1 MLKNEM
7 GISKIR
13 IEESLKCICTISEK
27 PYTNQ
32 LIITLTPDEVLPEYI
47 SLHELIQELTMK
59 HLIIEEAVAS
69 VLDIIKES
77 IDPLEI
83 RVTSYVEDAPHPI
96 VTVTKSYWR

>member
-7 GISKIR
+7 GINKIR

-47 SLHELIQELTMK
+47 SLHEAIQELTMK

-77 IDPLEI
+77 IDPLDI
-83 RVTSYVEDAPHPI
+83 RVTSNVEDAPHPE